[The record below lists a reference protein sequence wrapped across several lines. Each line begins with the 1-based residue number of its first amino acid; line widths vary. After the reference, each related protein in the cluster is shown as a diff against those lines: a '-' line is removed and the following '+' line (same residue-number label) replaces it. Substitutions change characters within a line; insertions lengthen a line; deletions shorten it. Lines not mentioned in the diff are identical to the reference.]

1 MRNYLIAAAAMAGL
15 CWAGSASAQNYD
27 ADPNYGEVTLSA
39 GFTPD
44 PSLTSLLAGGS
55 VDAAGKNSSC
65 SGFISDAPDLRLFWD
80 GSGKGA
86 PNLKIS
92 AMSNADTTLV
102 VVAYRKATIGLADEV
117 VHLDDGRVAARGTH
131 AELLASSP
139 DYARLVNA
147 YEQAALEDNPSRTGG
162 GR

>member
-102 VVAYRKATIGLADEV
+102 VNGP
-117 VHLDDGRVAARGTH
+117 DGRWYCDDDSGEDFNPMVELTPRAGRYEIWVGTYSEGETKR
-131 AELLASSP
+131 AVLSISEVSSF
-139 DYARLVNA
+139 
-147 YEQAALEDNPSRTGG
+147 
-162 GR
+162 